1 VTAFT
6 VNEDSRSVKSEP
18 RDPEGVIQ
26 VGEFPVAN
34 GDDCAWAGSIT
45 ELTIGLVQLSGSVL
59 PVITAPLPAAIDFS
73 NMRRLL
79 FELFSCI
86 RFLKFDPEKVM

>member
-26 VGEFPVAN
+26 FGEFPVAN

-45 ELTIGLVQLSGSVL
+45 ELTTGLVQFSGSIL
-59 PVITAPLPAAIDFS
+59 PITTAPLPAAIDFIS
-73 NMRRLL
+73 LRRLL
-79 FELFSCI
+79 LKLF
-86 RFLKFDPEKVM
+86 FHLTAKN